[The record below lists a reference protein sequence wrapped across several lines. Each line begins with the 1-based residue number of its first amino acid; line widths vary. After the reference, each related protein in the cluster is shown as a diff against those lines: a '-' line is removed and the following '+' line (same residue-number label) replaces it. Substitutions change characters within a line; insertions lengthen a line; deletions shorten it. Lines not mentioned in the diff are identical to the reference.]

1 MILKVHLQGAA
12 SYDVGDE
19 IWHESLADA
28 IHAEA
33 ETIASYAGSD
43 LLESPDQAHRDAL
56 RDRLVDEMTSALVS
70 VGDRYG
76 APDGVLYSRSNR
88 LRPIRPAAKIG

>member
-19 IWHESLADA
+19 LWQGSVAEA

-33 ETIASYAGSD
+33 ETIAGYAGSEQLGSSD
-43 LLESPDQAHRDAL
+43 EGSSRRLE
-56 RDRLVDEMTSALVS
+56 
-70 VGDRYG
+70 
-76 APDGVLYSRSNR
+76 
-88 LRPIRPAAKIG
+88 RPPGR